1 MYNEI
6 GDEGLQILAKT
17 VFKDNKQINSVILNN
32 NLIGS
37 SPNAKQSMTV
47 FLESYLLEL
56 EKPQFNLIP
65 AIFINLTDELE
76 ARVS

>member
-56 EKPQFNLIP
+56 EKPESLDLSCN
-65 AIFINLTDELE
+65 
-76 ARVS
+76 